1 LGSIKRLKSRS
12 FEKVN
17 GMSLNSLERT
27 IDKVLS
33 QKESA
38 LISEIDSALQKSLKN
53 LESSKSILEVEYD
66 GIIESSKKQAEN
78 LKRQIIGSSTLN
90 ARNKELIIIESAID
104 EIFTKA
110 KEKLAQSNNEKNY
123 EKLLT
128 RMIQDSVSKLGSDI
142 VIQCNKTDQKLV
154 RKISS
159 QESTGKNMKIS
170 VSDDFLDIIGGIKA
184 TSVDGTM
191 TLDNT
196 LDSNIETLKPLIRKD
211 IVQLLRREKK

>member
-1 LGSIKRLKSRS
+1 
-12 FEKVN
+12 
-17 GMSLNSLERT
+17 MSLNSLERT

-33 QKESA
+33 QKESE
-38 LISEIDSALQKSLKN
+38 LISDIDSALQNSLKN
-53 LESSKSILEVEYD
+53 LESSKSTLQVEYD
-66 GIIESSKKQAEN
+66 AIIESSKKQAEN

-110 KEKLAQSNNEKNY
+110 KEKLTQSNNEKNY

-170 VSDDFLDIIGGIKA
+170 VSHDFLDMIGGIKA

-191 TLDNT
+191 TLDST
-196 LDSNIETLKPLIRKD
+196 LDSNIESLKPLIRKD
-211 IVQLLRREKK
+211 IVQLLRGEKK

>member
-1 LGSIKRLKSRS
+1 
-12 FEKVN
+12 
-17 GMSLNSLERT
+17 MSLNSLERT

-38 LISEIDSALQKSLKN
+38 LISEIDSALQNSLKN
-53 LESSKSILEVEYD
+53 LESSKTTLQVEYD
-66 GIIESSKKQAEN
+66 AIIESSRKQAES
-78 LKRQIIGSSTLN
+78 LKRQIIGSSTLS

-104 EIFTKA
+104 EIFTTA

-128 RMIQDSVSKLGSDI
+128 RVIQDSVSKLGSEI
-142 VIQCNKTDQKLV
+142 VIQCNKADQKLV

-159 QESTGKNMKIS
+159 QESTTKNMKVS
-170 VSDDFLDIIGGIKA
+170 VSDNFLDIIGGIKA
-184 TSVDGTM
+184 TSADRTM

-196 LDSNIETLKPLIRKD
+196 LDSNIESLKPLIRKD
-211 IVQLLRREKK
+211 IVQLLRGENK

>member
-1 LGSIKRLKSRS
+1 
-12 FEKVN
+12 
-17 GMSLNSLERT
+17 MSLNSLERT

-38 LISEIDSALQKSLKN
+38 LISEIDSALQNSLKN
-53 LESSKSILEVEYD
+53 LESSKTTLQVEYD
-66 GIIESSKKQAEN
+66 AIIESSKKQAES

-90 ARNKELIIIESAID
+90 VRNKELIIIESAID

-128 RMIQDSVSKLGSDI
+128 RVIQDSVSKLGSEI
-142 VIQCNKTDQKLV
+142 VIQCNKADQKLV

-159 QESTGKNMKIS
+159 QESTTKNMKVS
-170 VSDDFLDIIGGIKA
+170 VSDNFLDIIGGIKA
-184 TSVDGTM
+184 TSADGTM

-196 LDSNIETLKPLIRKD
+196 LDSNIESLKPLIRKD
-211 IVQLLRREKK
+211 IVQLLRGENK

>member
-1 LGSIKRLKSRS
+1 
-12 FEKVN
+12 
-17 GMSLNSLERT
+17 MSLNSLERT

-33 QKESA
+33 QKESE
-38 LISEIDSALQKSLKN
+38 LVSEIDSALQNSLKN
-53 LESSKSILEVEYD
+53 LESSKSTLQVEYD

-110 KEKLAQSNNEKNY
+110 KEKLTRSNNEKNY

-128 RMIQDSVSKLGSDI
+128 RMVQDSISKLGSEI
-142 VIQCNKTDQKLV
+142 VIQCNKTDLNLVKKLV
-154 RKISS
+154 S
-159 QESTGKNMKIS
+159 QESSNRKSRIT
-170 VSDDFLDIIGGIKA
+170 VSDEVVDIIGGIKA

-191 TLDNT
+191 TLDST
-196 LDSNIETLKPLIRKD
+196 LDSNIESLKPLIRKD
-211 IVQLLRREKK
+211 IVQLLRGEKK

>member
-1 LGSIKRLKSRS
+1 
-12 FEKVN
+12 
-17 GMSLNSLERT
+17 MSLNSLERT

-38 LISEIDSALQKSLKN
+38 LISEIDSALQNSLKN
-53 LESSKSILEVEYD
+53 LESSKTTLQVEYD
-66 GIIESSKKQAEN
+66 AIIESSKKQAEN

-90 ARNKELIIIESAID
+90 ARNKELIIIESAIE

-142 VIQCNKTDQKLV
+142 IIQCNKADQKLV

-159 QESTGKNMKIS
+159 QESIGKNMKSSI
-170 VSDDFLDIIGGIKA
+170 SDDFLDIIGGIKA
-184 TSVDGTM
+184 TSADGTM

-196 LDSNIETLKPLIRKD
+196 LDSNIESLKPLIRKE
-211 IVQLLRREKK
+211 IVQLLRGENK

>member
-1 LGSIKRLKSRS
+1 
-12 FEKVN
+12 
-17 GMSLNSLERT
+17 MSLNSLERT

-33 QKESA
+33 QKESE
-38 LISEIDSALQKSLKN
+38 LISGIDSALQNSLKN
-53 LESSKSILEVEYD
+53 LESSKSTLQVEYD
-66 GIIESSKKQAEN
+66 SIIESSKKQAEN

-90 ARNKELIIIESAID
+90 ARNKELVIIESAID

-128 RMIQDSVSKLGSDI
+128 RMIQDSVSKLGSDT
-142 VIQCNKTDQKLV
+142 VIQCNKADQKLV
-154 RKISS
+154 RKVSS

-170 VSDDFLDIIGGIKA
+170 VSDDFIDIIGGIKA
-184 TSVDGTM
+184 TSADGTM

-196 LDSNIETLKPLIRKD
+196 LDSNIESLKPLIRKD
-211 IVQLLRREKK
+211 IVQLLRGENK

>member
-1 LGSIKRLKSRS
+1 
-12 FEKVN
+12 
-17 GMSLNSLERT
+17 MSLNSLERT

-38 LISEIDSALQKSLKN
+38 LISEIDSALQNSLKN
-53 LESSKSILEVEYD
+53 LESSKTTLQVEYD
-66 GIIESSKKQAEN
+66 AIIESSKKQAEN

-128 RMIQDSVSKLGSDI
+128 KMIQDSVSKLGSDI
-142 VIQCNKTDQKLV
+142 LIQCNKADQKLV

-159 QESTGKNMKIS
+159 QESTGKNMKVS

-184 TSVDGTM
+184 TSADGTM

-196 LDSNIETLKPLIRKD
+196 LDSNIES
-211 IVQLLRREKK
+211 

>member
-1 LGSIKRLKSRS
+1 
-12 FEKVN
+12 
-17 GMSLNSLERT
+17 MSLNSLERT

-38 LISEIDSALQKSLKN
+38 LISEIDSALQNSLKN
-53 LESSKSILEVEYD
+53 LESSKTTLQVEYD
-66 GIIESSKKQAEN
+66 AIIESSKKQAES

-128 RMIQDSVSKLGSDI
+128 RVIQDSVSKLGSEI
-142 VIQCNKTDQKLV
+142 VIQCNKADQKLV

-159 QESTGKNMKIS
+159 QESTTKNMKVS
-170 VSDDFLDIIGGIKA
+170 VSDNFLNIIGGIKA
-184 TSVDGTM
+184 TSADGTM

-196 LDSNIETLKPLIRKD
+196 LDSNIESLKPLIRKD
-211 IVQLLRREKK
+211 IVQLLRGENK

>member
-1 LGSIKRLKSRS
+1 
-12 FEKVN
+12 
-17 GMSLNSLERT
+17 MSLNSLERT

-38 LISEIDSALQKSLKN
+38 LISEIDSALQNSLKN
-53 LESSKSILEVEYD
+53 LESSKTTLQVEYD
-66 GIIESSKKQAEN
+66 AIIESSKKQAEN

-142 VIQCNKTDQKLV
+142 LIQCNKADQKLV

-170 VSDDFLDIIGGIKA
+170 VSDDFLDIIGGIKT
-184 TSVDGTM
+184 TSADGTM
-191 TLDNT
+191 TFDNT
-196 LDSNIETLKPLIRKD
+196 LDSDIESLKPLIRKD
-211 IVQLLRREKK
+211 IVQLLRGENK